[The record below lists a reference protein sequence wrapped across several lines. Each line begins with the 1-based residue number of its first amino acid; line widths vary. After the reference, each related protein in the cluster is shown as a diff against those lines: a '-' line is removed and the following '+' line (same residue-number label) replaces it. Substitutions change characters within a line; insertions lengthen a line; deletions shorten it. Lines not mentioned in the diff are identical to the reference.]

1 MGSRVASSEML
12 ERPPRGLL
20 QRLLRRGNLL
30 AMNIFG
36 DQGSNFHLLVRD
48 PSQETTINVGRIV
61 GLRLLK
67 ESLQG
72 PIIATGHFLECVM
85 GIASQLNMAQVKSI
99 TCEFQSQP
107 LPGGESKQNL
117 SLLQFVSCVF
127 LCCHHRYLMPYH
139 LPKHGFLCIP
149 PLCGTVSLPP

>member
-20 QRLLRRGNLL
+20 QRLLRRGTLL

-48 PSQETTINVGRIV
+48 PKQETTINVGRIV

-67 ESLQG
+67 ES
-72 PIIATGHFLECVM
+72 PEANHRDWSFSRVCNGHCFTTEH
-85 GIASQLNMAQVKSI
+85 GASEV
-99 TCEFQSQP
+99 
-107 LPGGESKQNL
+107 
-117 SLLQFVSCVF
+117 
-127 LCCHHRYLMPYH
+127 HHM
-139 LPKHGFLCIP
+139 
-149 PLCGTVSLPP
+149 